1 MQEAEQPIRLNEKDS
16 ILIQKILE
24 FLYTG
29 DYTTPCSTQTSEIA
43 QVEGGDVPEIDSQP
57 AKEPPGESRPE
68 NDVTNEIEVHLHEHF
83 TESVTR
89 ALDDTPETL
98 MHRPQTNDN
107 PALIDEFPQ
116 KYTTKEGDESVVTEP
131 LVDSLLDCH
140 PCYFHIRMYGEA
152 DYFMVDDLK
161 RKAEVHF
168 CASFMSSPKAESF
181 AKIIE
186 ELYSTQANYHE
197 LRQAAIEMIIANLPN
212 LRSGHTPVI
221 TSELM
226 KSVPDF
232 TYDLLQ
238 ATLDKYVRDPAEA
251 EEGQS
256 DLKFDYWCSSKKY

>member
-1 MQEAEQPIRLNEKDS
+1 M
-16 ILIQKILE
+16 LE

-43 QVEGGDVPEIDSQP
+43 QVEDGDVPEMDSQHEEEP
-57 AKEPPGESRPE
+57 AGESRPE
-68 NDVTNEIEVHLHEHF
+68 IDVTDEVEVPLHEHF

-89 ALDDTPETL
+89 DLDDTPEIL
-98 MHRPQTNDN
+98 MHRPQANDN
-107 PALIDEFPQ
+107 PALIDESHQ
-116 KYTTKEGDESVVTEP
+116 NYTTKEEDKSVVTEP
-131 LVDSLLDCH
+131 LVDSLIDCH
-140 PCYFHIRMYGEA
+140 PCYFHIRVYGEA
-152 DYFMVDDLK
+152 DYFMIDDLK

-181 AKIIE
+181 AETIE

-197 LRQAAIEMIIANLPN
+197 LRQAAIGMIISNLPN
-212 LRSGHTPVI
+212 LRSGPMPVI

-238 ATLDKYVRDPAEA
+238 ATLDKYVRDPAET
-251 EEGQS
+251 EDGQS
-256 DLKFDYWCSSKKY
+256 DLKFDPWSSSKKY